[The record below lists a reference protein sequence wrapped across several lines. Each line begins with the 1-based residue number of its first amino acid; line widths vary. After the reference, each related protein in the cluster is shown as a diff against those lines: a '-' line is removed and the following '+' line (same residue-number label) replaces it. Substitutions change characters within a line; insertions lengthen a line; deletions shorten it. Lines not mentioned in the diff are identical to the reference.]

1 MYSLIRYDLNDQ
13 TQFIQKHLIQKN
25 HKVQLSTNQI
35 LKNKIEKKTFDYTK
49 GSKTKNK
56 NKRKI
61 IKIEIKNKL
70 YFLLNDKIEKKNQF
84 QQKDKKN
91 YQKNENKN

>member
-1 MYSLIRYDLNDQ
+1 
-13 TQFIQKHLIQKN
+13 
-25 HKVQLSTNQI
+25 
-35 LKNKIEKKTFDYTK
+35 LKNKIEKNTFDYTK

-84 QQKDKKN
+84 
-91 YQKNENKN
+91 